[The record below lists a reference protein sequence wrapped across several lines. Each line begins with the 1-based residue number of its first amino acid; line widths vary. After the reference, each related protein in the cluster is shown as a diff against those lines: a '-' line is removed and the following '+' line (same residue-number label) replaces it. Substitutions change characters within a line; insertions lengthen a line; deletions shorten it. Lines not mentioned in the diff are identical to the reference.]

1 MDLNAALLIA
11 KQFKTEIENTGLPV
25 QAMYVFG
32 SVAKRKARK
41 GSDID
46 ICVISSKFG
55 KDLFAERVKLM
66 GITAR
71 VNDAIEPH
79 PFTVQDMKE
88 TYSPLV
94 SEILKY
100 GVKVV

>member
-1 MDLNAALLIA
+1 MNLNTAMQIA
-11 KQFKTEIENTGLPV
+11 KQFKNEIENTGMQV

-46 ICVISSKFG
+46 ICVVSSKFG

-66 GITAR
+66 GITSR
-71 VNDAIEPH
+71 VSDAIEPH

-88 TYSPLV
+88 TYRPMV

>member
-1 MDLNAALLIA
+1 MDLNTAILIA
-11 KQFKTEIENTGLPV
+11 KKFKVEIENTGMPV

-32 SVAKRKARK
+32 SVAKKKAQK

-46 ICVISSKFG
+46 ICVVSSKFG

-66 GITAR
+66 NITAR
-71 VNDAIEPH
+71 VNDTIEPH
-79 PFTVQDMKE
+79 PFTIKDMQE

-94 SEILKY
+94 NEILKY
-100 GVKVV
+100 GVKVI